1 MLFCNVSVNIVGIQM
16 DGTPWVIILH
26 SENEEN
32 VPIKLWKLNLNSRID
47 LRKGKFVEQVLL
59 GIIVQAFPSPP
70 LIALYYEPLTQ

>member
-1 MLFCNVSVNIVGIQM
+1 MFFCNVSFNIVGIQM

-47 LRKGKFVEQVLL
+47 LGKGIFVEQVLL
-59 GIIVQAFPSPP
+59 EIIVQAFPSPP
-70 LIALYYEPLTQ
+70 LIALYDEPLTQ